1 MSNQSIKETQGK
13 FNKLLIYLNIKLMK
27 GNRNLILYMKA
38 CINNEINL
46 NKKLIDLII
55 KNK

>member
-1 MSNQSIKETQGK
+1 
-13 FNKLLIYLNIKLMK
+13 MK